1 MNKTWKR
8 QVFRH
13 TALYTAILMF
23 SHTGGGGGAQAQT
36 QTQTHKYAIVMNGQN
51 LPEVKWGQDYKKL
64 AQKSNERQFTHTTN
78 FHIKKNVTLSF
89 NNIDEV
95 VAEKKDV
102 VVFGTA
108 TYLPPYGKVSG
119 FDADKLKKRGDALG
133 WIKTTKPGLVGYSYE
148 GVTCQNNYNNASSG
162 CPELI
167 YKTQFSFG
175 QQGLKKKT
183 TGGLDIAEDKSRD
196 NSPIY
201 KLQDYPG
208 LGVSFNLSSE
218 SLVKSIKYNK
228 IISSFSEGVTQQNG
242 TQNQHK
248 DKNLVYTTGDYQYKN
263 KYSSRYVGQNEHS
276 AIAFYLNAKL
286 HLLDKKNIKNI
297 AQGKTVNLGTLKS
310 YVEPTAEWK
319 NKRQNYF
326 QGNWTFEDK
335 GTVSVKLKLPEVKA
349 GRCVNKNNPNP
360 NAKAPSP
367 ALTAP
372 ALWFGPVQ
380 NGKVQMYSASVS
392 TYPDSSSSQ
401 IFLQNLSR
409 KDDTS
414 KPGRYSLKPL
424 STSEIKSK
432 EPNFTGRQTIIRLD
446 GRVQQIKL
454 GQSNNEVVG
463 FNGNSNNAT
472 FGIVSEGSF
481 MPDTSEWKKVLLPWT
496 VRVFADDSKFKE
508 FNKEEKDNKP
518 KYSQKYRSRDNGKRE
533 RNLGDIVNS
542 PIVAVG
548 GYLATSANDG
558 MVHIF
563 KKGNG
568 GDERNYSL
576 KLSYIP
582 GTMPRKDIEN
592 KDSTLAKE
600 LRAFAEKGYVGD
612 RYGVDGGF
620 VLRQVNLNG
629 KDHVFMFGAMGFGG
643 RGAYALDLTKADG
656 SDPTKASLFDV
667 KDNGNNGNNG
677 NNRVELGYTVGTPQI
692 GKTHNGKYAAFLAS
706 GYATKK
712 IDDPTNK
719 TALYV
724 YDLENNGNLIKKIEV
739 KDGKGGLS
747 SPTLVDKDLDGTVD
761 IAYAGDRGGKMYRFD
776 LSGQSPDQWTVR
788 PIFEGTKPITSAPA
802 ISQLKDKRVVIF
814 GTGSDLSEEDVDN
827 MEEQYIYGIF
837 DDDTATT
844 GTVNFSGSGGGLLEQ
859 VLSRDNDN
867 KTLFLTDYKRSD
879 GSGSKGWV
887 VKLKDG
893 QRVTVKPTVV
903 LRTAFVTI
911 RKYNDGGCGAE
922 TAILGINTADGGK
935 LTKKSARPIVPD
947 ANKDVAQYSGHK
959 QTTKGKSIPIGC
971 MQKGN
976 EIVCPNGYVY
986 DKPVNVRYLDEK
998 KTDGFSTTA
1007 DGDAGGSGI
1016 DPAGKRSGK
1025 NNRCFS
1031 QKGVRTLLMNDLD
1044 SLDITGPTCG
1054 MKRISWREVFY

>member
-23 SHTGGGGGAQAQT
+23 SHTGGGGGQAQA
-36 QTQTHKYAIVMNGQN
+36 QTQTHKYAIVMNAQN
-51 LPEVKWGQDYKKL
+51 LPEVKWGNQYQSL
-64 AQKSNERQFTHTTN
+64 THKSNEREVIHTSG
-78 FHIKKNVTLSF
+78 FGLAKKHISFSF
-89 NNIDEV
+89 NNTDEV
-95 VAEKKDV
+95 VAEKKDA
-102 VVFGTA
+102 VVFGAA

-119 FDADKLKKRGDALG
+119 FD
-133 WIKTTKPGLVGYSYE
+133 TTKLTERKNAVDQIGTTHPGLVGYSYE
-148 GVTCQNNYNNASSG
+148 GSTCSSG
-162 CPELI
+162 GCPTVA
-167 YKTQFSFG
+167 YRTQFTFG
-175 QQGLKKKT
+175 NSSLAKKT
-183 TGGLDIAEDKSRD
+183 NGGGLDIYEDKSRD

-201 KLQDYPG
+201 KLKDHPW
-208 LGVSFNLSSE
+208 LGVSFNLGGESSFKPKRQG
-218 SLVKSIKYNK
+218 SLV
-228 IISSFSEGVTQQNG
+228 SSFSEDVTQQNG
-242 TQNQHK
+242 ADSQHK
-248 DKNLVYTTGDYQYKN
+248 GKNLVYTTDDYKSQNNKN
-263 KYSSRYVGQNEHS
+263 HQDKHHAV
-276 AIAFYLNAKL
+276 AFYLNAKL
-286 HLLDKKNIKNI
+286 HLLDKKHITNI
-297 AQGKTVNLGTLKS
+297 AQVGTVDLGTLKTRI
-310 YVEPTAEWK
+310 EPTEAWK
-319 NKRQNYF
+319 KQNNNF
-326 QGNWTFEDK
+326 FSGSWTYEEK
-335 GTVSVKLKLPEVKA
+335 GLVSVKLKLPEVKA

-432 EPNFTGRQTIIRLD
+432 EPTFTGRQTVIRLD
-446 GRVQQIKL
+446 SGVQQIKL
-454 GQSNNEVVG
+454 GKNNNEVTG

-496 VRVFADDSKFKE
+496 VRGSADDNRFKSINQE
-508 FNKEEKDNKP
+508 SN
-518 KYSQKYRSRDNGKRE
+518 KYSQRYRIRDNNSN

-548 GYLATSANDG
+548 EYLATSANDG

-563 KKGNG
+563 KKNG
-568 GDERNYSL
+568 GGDDRNYSL

-582 GTMPRKDIEN
+582 GTMPRKDIES

-620 VLRQVNLNG
+620 VLRQVERDG
-629 KDHVFMFGAMGFGG
+629 KTRVFMFGAMGFGG
-643 RGAYALDLTKADG
+643 RGAYALDLTKAENG
-656 SDPTKASLFDV
+656 NPTAVSLFDV
-667 KDNGNNGNNG
+667 KHDNSGNNSNNS
-677 NNRVELGYTVGTPQI
+677 NNSVQLGYTVGTPQI

-706 GYATKK
+706 GYATKT
-712 IDDPTNK
+712 IDDQQNK

-724 YDLENNGNLIKKIEV
+724 YDLESNNGTPIATINV
-739 KDGKGGLS
+739 PDGKGGLS
-747 SPTLVDKDLDGTVD
+747 SPTLVDKHLDGTVD

-776 LSGQSPDQWTVR
+776 LSGNNPNSWTVR
-788 PIFEGTKPITSAPA
+788 TIFEGTKPITSAPA

-827 MEEQYIYGIF
+827 KDIQHVYGIF
-837 DDDTATT
+837 DNDTDTSVAKD
-844 GTVNFSGSGGGLLEQ
+844 GQGNGLLEQ
-859 VLSRDNDN
+859 VLKKDGN
-867 KTLFLTDYKRSD
+867 TLFLSDYKRSN
-879 GSGSKGWV
+879 GSGDKGWV
-887 VKLKDG
+887 VKLEAG

-911 RKYNDGGCGAE
+911 RKYTTDGCGAE

-935 LTKKSARPIVPD
+935 LTKKSARPIVPE
-947 ANKDVAQYSGHK
+947 ANTAVAQYSGHK
-959 QTTKGKSIPIGC
+959 KTSSGKSIPIGC
-971 MQKGN
+971 MEKNGGT
-976 EIVCPNGYVY
+976 VCPNGYVY

-1016 DPAGKRSGK
+1016 DPDGKRAGK

-1054 MKRISWREVFY
+1054 MKRISWREVFF